1 MAMNFGEAAAFVRTD
16 DPVLFPESQFPEK
29 LSDTTSAK
37 DSPDLELFITPAAYK
52 DHGKWFFDV
61 NTISLHAYLLRP
73 QSHGS
78 VLLNSA
84 NPFAHPLINPNYIS
98 THEDLAKLVRG
109 MRLCHRIAQQEP
121 INSLLDHES
130 DRPDL
135 DHRLHLKSD
144 AELEEIVRER
154 VETVYH
160 PTSSCRMAPIDQG
173 GVVDSELKVYGVD
186 RLKVCDASI
195 FPSIVSGHTT
205 GACYATAEKLADQI
219 RVEYA
224 ADSDF

>member
-1 MAMNFGEAAAFVRTD
+1 
-16 DPVLFPESQFPEK
+16 
-29 LSDTTSAK
+29 
-37 DSPDLELFITPAAYK
+37 
-52 DHGKWFFDV
+52 
-61 NTISLHAYLLRP
+61 
-73 QSHGS
+73 
-78 VLLNSA
+78 
-84 NPFAHPLINPNYIS
+84 
-98 THEDLAKLVRG
+98 
-109 MRLCHRIAQQEP
+109 MRLCHKIAQQDP

-186 RLKVCDASI
+186 GLRVCDASI
-195 FPSIVSGHTT
+195 FPSIISGHT
-205 GACYATAEKLADQI
+205 ARFFPPSFWI
-219 RVEYA
+219 IVW
-224 ADSDF
+224 S

>member
-1 MAMNFGEAAAFVRTD
+1 VRSD

-37 DSPDLELFITPAAYK
+37 DSPDLELFVSPGGHK
-52 DHGKWFFDV
+52 EHGKSFFDV
-61 NTISLHAYLLRP
+61 DIISLHAYLLRP
-73 QSHGS
+73 ESHGS
-78 VLLNSA
+78 VLLNST
-84 NPFAHPLINPNYIS
+84 NPFAHPRVNPNYIS
-98 THEDLAKLVRG
+98 THDDLAKFVRG
-109 MRLCHRIAQQEP
+109 MRLCHKVAQQKP
-121 INSLLDHES
+121 ISSLLDHEC

-135 DHRLHLKSD
+135 DHHLHLKSD

-160 PTSSCRMAPIDQG
+160 PTSTCRMAPLDQG

-186 RLKVCDASI
+186 GLRVCDASI

-219 RVEYA
+219 KAEFEA
-224 ADSDF
+224 GFE